1 MVTMHVRFRFLLAAA
16 AAISMS
22 AGLGLPSIASADPE
36 WVAPGPAGGCPP
48 GYHLGAYGHWC
59 HIDRGWRGRSC
70 PPGWHLG
77 RYGRRCHPN

>member
-1 MVTMHVRFRFLLAAA
+1 MDTRMRFAACVAAA
-16 AAISMS
+16 LALAGPVSM
-22 AGLGLPSIASADPE
+22 PASAPAAGV
-36 WVAPGPAGGCPP
+36 WVRPGPAGGCPP